1 MAHSTKHKK
10 YSNAYK
16 KNWKEKVKI
25 SIDAISDLVKHGF
38 ELEKIDKKYGN
49 VKKRQ
54 YVRKRPQGGLK
65 D

>member
-1 MAHSTKHKK
+1 MADQTKKTL
-10 YSNAYK
+10 
-16 KNWKEKVKI
+16 KEKLKT
-25 SIDAISDLVKHGF
+25 SIDAVSDLVKHGF

-54 YVRKRPQGGLK
+54 YARKRPQGGWK